1 MRRSFFI
8 VIMLTILTFA
18 LSSTTFANT
27 FSIREVQQ
35 ILQQLGFTP
44 GPADGIMG
52 QQTKDALKKFQQQ
65 QNIPQTGR
73 TDQATLQQLEKR
85 KGHGQQRATVQPQQ
99 KKQQVQRSNN
109 KNSVNHQMYAKKS
122 ARDDIKQMQQQ
133 LTDLGYHPGP
143 ADGVMGAKTRQ
154 ELNQFQRDQHLQQTG
169 KVDQQT
175 MQALQKKQPRR
186 Q

>member
-85 KGHGQQRATVQPQQ
+85 KGHSQQRATVQPQN
-99 KKQQVQRSNN
+99 KKQQIQRSNN
-109 KNSVNHQMYAKKS
+109 KNGVNHQMYARKT

-143 ADGVMGAKTRQ
+143 ADGIMGDKTRQ
-154 ELNQFQRDQHLQQTG
+154 
-169 KVDQQT
+169 
-175 MQALQKKQPRR
+175 ALQRFQSDRNLPESKQLDQRTMEALQGKR
-186 Q
+186 DFNK

>member
-1 MRRSFFI
+1 MKRYSF
-8 VIMLTILTFA
+8 ILILVVSFTCC
-18 LSSTTFANT
+18 LVTTSFANN

-35 ILQQLGFTP
+35 ILQQLGFAP

-85 KGHGQQRATVQPQQ
+85 KGHGQQQAAVQQTQ
-99 KKQQVQRSNN
+99 KKQQFQKSNN
-109 KNSVNHQMYAKKS
+109 EKSAKHQMYAKKS
-122 ARDDIKQMQQQ
+122 AGDDIKQIQQK
-133 LTDLGYHPGP
+133 LKNLGYHPGP
-143 ADGVMGAKTRQ
+143 ADGVMGEKTRQ
-154 ELNQFQRDQHLQQTG
+154 ALNQFQKDQRLQQTG

-175 MQALQKKQPRR
+175 MQALQTKQPRR